1 VFSVVLI
8 VYNYKNLM
16 MRISNHEKWH
26 AVSNAL
32 GETLVISYSAM
43 IIISTISRDKHLL
56 ISSSSIFCAQNRN
69 TY

>member
-1 VFSVVLI
+1 
-8 VYNYKNLM
+8 M